1 MRRRSLGVAVGRS
14 LPAKGEEHGRRRVQR
29 ARARREMEELD
40 EQAREMT
47 RDCRDCPR
55 LPEVSRDGGA
65 RRSQVREM
73 EAEEAAGGGGFSGEL
88 RGRVEEVRRRL
99 EEAARR
105 AVRVS
110 DEMVE
115 EAGDSR
121 EIAER

>member
-1 MRRRSLGVAVGRS
+1 
-14 LPAKGEEHGRRRVQR
+14 
-29 ARARREMEELD
+29 
-40 EQAREMT
+40 
-47 RDCRDCPR
+47 
-55 LPEVSRDGGA
+55 
-65 RRSQVREM
+65 M